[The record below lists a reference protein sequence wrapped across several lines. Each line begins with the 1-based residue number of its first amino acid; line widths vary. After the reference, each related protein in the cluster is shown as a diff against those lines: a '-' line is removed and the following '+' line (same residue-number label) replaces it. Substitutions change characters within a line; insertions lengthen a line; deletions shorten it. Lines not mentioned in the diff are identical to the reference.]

1 MDFNWLNKTNV
12 KILERLI
19 GGKDYFNQIHEKTG
33 IKSKNHLVKNL
44 NLLEEKKILIKE
56 KNRSNTFYEINFDNL
71 LTISLLN
78 LINKSK
84 FEKLPF
90 SVKKSIFELIYS
102 LKPKIAILFGSYAKE
117 NYKKDSDVDL
127 IFIDCKKENS
137 IIQEISLKYGIE
149 LKIIFTNLKD
159 FNSKNEQI
167 AHVLKS
173 GYPLIGEEY
182 FYHEFKKI

>member
-12 KILERLI
+12 RILERLI

-33 IKSKNHLVKNL
+33 IKSKNHLLKNL

-90 SVKKSIFELIYS
+90 SVKKSIFELIY
-102 LKPKIAILFGSYAKE
+102 
-117 NYKKDSDVDL
+117 
-127 IFIDCKKENS
+127 IDCKKENS

>member
-33 IKSKNHLVKNL
+33 IKSKNHLLKNL

-56 KNRSNTFYEINFDNL
+56 KNRSNTFYEI
-71 LTISLLN
+71 
-78 LINKSK
+78 
-84 FEKLPF
+84 
-90 SVKKSIFELIYS
+90 IF
-102 LKPKIAILFGSYAKE
+102 
-117 NYKKDSDVDL
+117 N
-127 IFIDCKKENS
+127 
-137 IIQEISLKYGIE
+137 
-149 LKIIFTNLKD
+149 NLKD